1 MLTRK
6 TKYALHALTNL
17 ARQTKRGPV
26 LIADLA
32 REERIPKKYLERILL
47 ALKMQGLLRS
57 RKGKGGGYYLARPP
71 DQITI
76 SEIVRIM
83 DGPLAPVSCVS
94 QTAYEPCTECRDE
107 RTCGIRLVMKGV
119 RDAMAEILDATTL
132 ADLIHRSHA
141 AARVEGGSL
150 NYEI

>member
-47 ALKMQGLLRS
+47 DLKLRGILRS
-57 RKGKGGGYYLARPP
+57 QKGKGGGYRLARRP
-71 DQITI
+71 DQVAIG
-76 SEIVRIM
+76 EVVRLM

-94 QTAYEPCTECRDE
+94 ETAYESCSECRNEAD
-107 RTCGIRLVMKGV
+107 CGIRLVMKEV
-119 RDAMAEILDATTL
+119 RDAMADILDGTTL
-132 ADLIHRSHA
+132 ADLVRRAQTASA
-141 AARVEGGSL
+141 DGDSL